1 MPSQQ
6 YERLLSSDGTA
17 PSRNDDVMAV
27 AGLSPVAHASGSWAA
42 CGNSGLHIVET
53 DDPDSSLLLNQ
64 DDVALLVE
72 RDMGGRCRLSVPSL
86 RVGRETSA
94 AEAVRIVRLVHDA
107 QDPRSRANLLVDS
120 LAAGKPGRLGILNEA
135 MFSSRW
141 LFESA
146 PDADWWPTTNGINTG
161 GKPAALLNSLGWR
174 VSGHPNVN
182 QTSLL
187 KLDGKAP
194 GAMLLMAP
202 PGDHRSLHHAERCV
216 RAAAD
221 HDAPI
226 ALVAAGPV
234 WRVMRAEE
242 DRVGSLFVD
251 VEAADQSFVHA
262 FLGPAGM
269 ASPPFMERMEDG
281 SRRYTGAL
289 KDDLKSQVHDL
300 VMPTLAEAV
309 ARDMRAR
316 DPSASLDEAFQAAM
330 HILFRLL
337 FVAWAE
343 DRGLLPYDRNTE
355 YRERS
360 LTKHAIRLAED
371 RRRGR
376 GNGRSLFADIR
387 RLWATV
393 DAGSVDQG
401 VPAYNGGLFSDLS
414 PVGQIIGD
422 LQLKDNVVASV
433 LRGLLTVDA
442 ADGLPS
448 GMIDFRDLEIRDF
461 GTIYEE
467 MVPYRI
473 SEAHCDLNT
482 DLAPTEPDSDD
493 IRYMEGDPYL
503 HDKSGQ
509 RKSTGTYFT
518 KPFAVNHL
526 LHEALKPAIGEHLH
540 RVGEVLAEDGDQA
553 AYEALFDFAVIDPAC
568 GSGHFLIA
576 ACDMITRRFGA
587 FIAEHPIN
595 ALHRQTDRMRDE
607 AYRALENDPAARLMI
622 TDEKLLARMVA
633 RRCLYGID
641 ISEMASELARVA
653 MWVHTFVPGL
663 PMYAL
668 DHQIVVG
675 NLLLGIPS
683 VDECLGFL
691 GSSTAS
697 GQVTAF
703 EGTIRSALD
712 KAIEAEMTARAS
724 LEATPDE
731 VRSVE
736 AQRAEARNAGTDARC
751 LFDAALAA
759 QMKILKRTKDGQIAE
774 ATDADS
780 IIQLIREDELQDG
793 NISTKLAELDH
804 HGRRPTHLPIV
815 FPEVCRPDRPAGPG
829 FDCVI
834 GNPPWE
840 KVIVDREVWWG
851 GHLPGVRSQPV
862 SQRRQRINEFE
873 AERDDL
879 AADFNVEKERT
890 EKIKKAL
897 RQKFPDLGS
906 GHTDLYKAFCWA
918 NLATARAGGRIGMV
932 LPRSAVSDAGMAKW
946 RRHIVESAGGGGT
959 QGLISVATLINHKS
973 WVFDGIHNSYTV
985 ALISATRSSPSPPAS
1000 TPDNGHSTAS
1010 TADTQSGSSP
1020 STNPTPELNQGGRF
1034 DDEPSVAI
1042 YAGPATSET
1051 HFNET
1056 RKAGAEIVP
1065 VSEFSRWSNTAA
1077 FPQVPTRE
1085 AFRVWRK
1092 IKKHP
1097 RFDGADL
1104 PSEESLSADPVSR
1117 SESGRLI
1124 SPAQPSPAQPSP
1136 AQPSPAQPSPAQP
1149 SPAQP
1154 SPAQPSPAQPS
1165 PAQPSPAQPSPAQ
1178 PFMEIP
1184 ASSGRPQCHDGASM
1198 VPPRRWAFSP
1208 VAELHTTH
1216 DRDQFMKDDGT
1227 AAKAAQ
1233 RDRTRTES

>member
-1 MPSQQ
+1 MIS
-6 YERLLSSDGTA
+6 
-17 PSRNDDVMAV
+17 V
-27 AGLSPVAHASGSWAA
+27 AGLSAATRDSGSWAA
-42 CGNSGLHIVET
+42 CGNSGLHIVEA
-53 DDPDSSLLLNQ
+53 DDPDSALLLNHE
-64 DDVALLVE
+64 DVALLIE
-72 RDMGGRCRLSVPSL
+72 RDLGGRYRMSVPAL
-86 RVGRETSA
+86 RVGREASA
-94 AEAVRIVRLVHDA
+94 DEAVRIVRLVHDA

-120 LAAGKPGRLGILNEA
+120 LAVGKPGQLGILNEA

-146 PDADWWPTTNGINTG
+146 PDADWWPAINGINTG

-174 VSGHPNVN
+174 VSGQPNVN

-187 KLDGKAP
+187 KIDGKDP

-202 PGDHRSLHHAERCV
+202 PGDHRSQHHAERCV
-216 RAAAD
+216 QAAAD

-234 WRVMRAEE
+234 WRVMRSEE
-242 DRVGSLFVD
+242 DRPGSLFVD
-251 VEAADQSFVHA
+251 VEAADQSFIHA
-262 FLGPAGM
+262 FLGPTGM
-269 ASPPFMERMEDG
+269 ASAPFMERMEDG

-289 KDDLKSQVHDL
+289 RDGLKTQVHDL

-309 ARDMRAR
+309 ARDMRSR
-316 DPSASLDEAFQAAM
+316 DPSASLDEAFQVAM

-343 DRGLLPYDRNTE
+343 DRGLLPYDRNSE
-355 YRERS
+355 YRDRS

-393 DAGSVDQG
+393 DAGSIDQG

-414 PVGQIIGD
+414 HVGQIIGD
-422 LQLKDNVVASV
+422 LQLRDNVVAAV
-433 LRGLLTVDA
+433 LRGLLTVEA
-442 ADGLPS
+442 AGGLPS

-461 GTIYEE
+461 GTVYEE

-482 DLAPTEPDSDD
+482 DLAPADPDSDD
-493 IRYMEGDPYL
+493 IAYMEGDPYL

-526 LHEALKPAIGEHLH
+526 LHEALAPAIDEHLL
-540 RVGEVLAEDGDQA
+540 RVSEVLASGGGLA

-587 FIAEHPIN
+587 YVAEHPIA
-595 ALHRQTDRMRDE
+595 ALRAETDRMRDE
-607 AYRALENDPAARLMI
+607 AHRALENDPAARLMI

-683 VDECLGFL
+683 VEECLEFL
-691 GSSTAS
+691 GSSGAD
-697 GQVTAF
+697 GQVSAF
-703 EGTIRSALD
+703 EGTIRAALD
-712 KAIEAEMTARAS
+712 KALDAEMVARAS

-731 VRSVE
+731 VRSVA
-736 AQRAEARNAGTDARC
+736 AQRVHARDAGVDARR

-759 QMKILKRTKDGQIAE
+759 QMKILKRTRDGQIAE
-774 ATDADS
+774 ATDAAS
-780 IIQLIREDELQDG
+780 IIKIIRDDELDSG
-793 NISTKLAELDH
+793 DISTRLAELDH

-851 GHLPGVRSQPV
+851 GHLPGVRSLPV
-862 SQRRQRINEFE
+862 SQRRRRINEFE

-879 AADFNVEKERT
+879 AADFEDEKKRT
-890 EKIKKAL
+890 DKIKQAL
-897 RQKFPDLGS
+897 RLKFPDLGS

-918 NLATARAGGRIGMV
+918 NLAAARDGGRIGMV

-946 RRHIVESAGGGGT
+946 RRRIVESAGGGG
-959 QGLISVATLINHKS
+959 
-973 WVFDGIHNSYTV
+973 
-985 ALISATRSSPSPPAS
+985 
-1000 TPDNGHSTAS
+1000 
-1010 TADTQSGSSP
+1010 
-1020 STNPTPELNQGGRF
+1020 
-1034 DDEPSVAI
+1034 
-1042 YAGPATSET
+1042 
-1051 HFNET
+1051 
-1056 RKAGAEIVP
+1056 
-1065 VSEFSRWSNTAA
+1065 
-1077 FPQVPTRE
+1077 
-1085 AFRVWRK
+1085 
-1092 IKKHP
+1092 
-1097 RFDGADL
+1097 
-1104 PSEESLSADPVSR
+1104 
-1117 SESGRLI
+1117 
-1124 SPAQPSPAQPSP
+1124 
-1136 AQPSPAQPSPAQP
+1136 
-1149 SPAQP
+1149 
-1154 SPAQPSPAQPS
+1154 
-1165 PAQPSPAQPSPAQ
+1165 
-1178 PFMEIP
+1178 
-1184 ASSGRPQCHDGASM
+1184 
-1198 VPPRRWAFSP
+1198 
-1208 VAELHTTH
+1208 
-1216 DRDQFMKDDGT
+1216 
-1227 AAKAAQ
+1227 
-1233 RDRTRTES
+1233 